1 MDWNARGGKAG
12 KTDEE
17 MHRVGCGRSG
27 AVGGQS
33 GGEWEGAV
41 SGIGRFFLPIQK
53 VYAFFVYGFPFSLTN
68 DSSDMVS
75 RFKINLG

>member
-33 GGEWEGAV
+33 GGEWEGEV
-41 SGIGRFFLPIQK
+41 SGIGRFFFADPKSLR
-53 VYAFFVYGFPFSLTN
+53 VFCLWFSFFP
-68 DSSDMVS
+68 
-75 RFKINLG
+75 

>member
-1 MDWNARGGKAG
+1 MDRNARGGKAG

-17 MHRVGCGRSG
+17 MHRVGRGRSG
-27 AVGGQS
+27 AVAGQS

-53 VYAFFVYGFPFSLTN
+53 VYAFFVYGVPFSLIFLTRR
-68 DSSDMVS
+68 SS
-75 RFKINLG
+75 G

>member
-1 MDWNARGGKAG
+1 MDWNARGVKAG

-53 VYAFFVYGFPFSLTN
+53 VYAFFVYGFPFSLN
-68 DSSDMVS
+68 IYIYIYIYM
-75 RFKINLG
+75 II